1 MVVSGEGQETL
12 IADFLSVFVFSAE
25 REDSRSFRTVA
36 ANEGNRDN
44 R

>member
-1 MVVSGEGQETL
+1 MVVSGEGQEAL

-25 REDSRSFRTVA
+25 REDSPSFRTVA
-36 ANEGNRDN
+36 ANDGNRDN